1 MFKPSTYLAVVLAS
15 FALAL
20 GAAAPADAQDYP
32 TKPVRLVVA
41 FGPGTSTD
49 IVTRLF
55 GNALAK
61 ELGQAVVVENRPG
74 AGGAIGTNTVA
85 KSPPDGYML
94 TMGTVGTHAINVG
107 LFPRLPYD
115 PLKEFV
121 PIGLIGYTP
130 TLLVVSKALPA
141 NNVSELVAL
150 SKARPDGIAFAS
162 AGTGT
167 SGHLAG
173 ELLKNKSGAKMLHVP
188 YKEGGTAVTDVITGQ
203 VQFMFYHPAA
213 VLPHVQAGTLRA
225 IGVSSAK
232 RSIAAPDCS
241 HADRTGDRRVRSRR
255 LVRPLCAGG
264 HAAGNR
270 CAAARSHGQ
279 DPGRCGGRRSAEGAG
294 GRAAAAEGRSAHGVH
309 AERSGEMDGPG
320 EAVRRPRRVAVKAA
334 P

>member
-1 MFKPSTYLAVVLAS
+1 MLNPSTYLAVVLAS
-15 FALAL
+15 IALVL
-20 GAAAPADAQDYP
+20 GAAVPADAQDYP
-32 TKPVRLVVA
+32 TKPVHLVVA
-41 FGPGTSTD
+41 FGPGTTTD

-55 GNALAK
+55 GNALAR

-74 AGGAIGTNTVA
+74 AGGAIGTNAVA
-85 KSPPDGYML
+85 KSPPDGYLL

-130 TLLVVSKALPA
+130 TLLVVSKALPVT
-141 NNVSELVAL
+141 NVSELVTL
-150 SKARPDGIAFAS
+150 SKVRPDGITFAS

-188 YKEGGTAVTDVITGQ
+188 YKEGGTAVTDVMTGQ

-232 RSIAAPDCS
+232 RSIAAPDV
-241 HADRTGDRRVRSRR
+241 ATLIEQGFGGFDLVAWFVFYAPAGTPPAIVARLREATDRI
-255 LVRPLCAGG
+255 LA
-264 HAAGNR
+264 
-270 CAAARSHGQ
+270 
-279 DPGRCGGRRSAEGAG
+279 SAEVAGALQVQ
-294 GRAAAAEGRSAHGVH
+294 GVELL
-309 AERSGEMDGPG
+309 ALKGDALTAFAQNEVAKWTDLVKQSG
-320 EAVRRPRRVAVKAA
+320 ARVE
-334 P
+334 